1 MGQDPVTVQ
10 GGDRRT
16 RTVPRCGRREHG
28 RYDQAATSIRLG
40 TRRERDGRTR
50 RRVGNKMA
58 AEVGEQLGS
67 RLTVGVEEEEEK
79 SNNGGMNGEGK
90 SC

>member
-10 GGDRRT
+10 GGDRGT
-16 RTVPRCGRREHG
+16 RTVPRCGPREQG
-28 RYDQAATSIRLG
+28 RYDQEATARRLG
-40 TRRERDGRTR
+40 TRRESDGRTR

-67 RLTVGVEEEEEK
+67 RLTVGVEERRRKAITEA
-79 SNNGGMNGEGK
+79 
-90 SC
+90 